1 MMISVLAAFHFALLA
16 GGAQGAPLVIDR
28 ERVCEVTRTYFN
40 TRYREA
46 PEVWNWNPEAA
57 RTIEAHRWSVAVE
70 ELIRACPSA
79 TIPVVGLSFSED
91 GDLVQ
96 ITRSSYAILRDPDP
110 DPDLME
116 DFGGSIDTCLLRRDS
131 QNPEGWTLIDCKLDM
146 TS

>member
-1 MMISVLAAFHFALLA
+1 MMMSVLAASLFAFLA
-16 GGAQGAPLVIDR
+16 GSAQGAPLVIDR
-28 ERVCEVTRTYFN
+28 ERVCEVTRSYFN

-46 PEVWNWNPEAA
+46 PEVWDWTPEAA

-79 TIPVVGLSFSED
+79 TIPVVGLAFSED
-91 GDLVQ
+91 GNLVQ
-96 ITRSSYAILRDPDP
+96 ITRSSYAIFRNSDPDA
-110 DPDLME
+110 DLPE